1 MWYERTEALIGKE
14 NIEKLKNSH
23 VAVFGV
29 GGVGSF
35 VIEALA
41 RAGIGEIT
49 VIDGDVV
56 CESNINRQLIAT
68 ADVIGQPKVNVM
80 QKRILSINPDIEV
93 NAIYEFYTPD
103 KRDEFL
109 KGSYTYVVDAIDS
122 VPNKID
128 LIKSCYDRNI
138 RIISSMG
145 AANKLNPAMF
155 EVADISKT
163 SVCPLAKV
171 IRRKL
176 SELNIKKL
184 KVVYSKEPPLK
195 PVTEGVKLGSI
206 SFVPSS
212 AGLLIASEVIRDI
225 IKI

>member
-1 MWYERTEALIGKE
+1 MWSERTEALIGKE
-14 NIEKLKNSH
+14 NIEKLRNSH

-35 VIEALA
+35 AIEALV

-49 VIDGDVV
+49 IVDGDVV

-68 ADVIGQPKVNVM
+68 IDVIGQPKVNVM
-80 QKRILSINPDIEV
+80 QKRILSINPNIQIHV
-93 NAIYEFYTPD
+93 INEFYTPE
-103 KRDEFL
+103 KRD
-109 KGSYTYVVDAIDS
+109 KIIKNNYTYVVDAIDS

-128 LIKSCYDRNI
+128 LIKSCYDYNVK
-138 RIISSMG
+138 IISSMG

-155 EVADISKT
+155 EVADIYKT

-171 IRRKL
+171 IRKKL
-176 SELNIKKL
+176 HELEVENL
-184 KVVYSKEPPLK
+184 KVVYSKELPVK

-212 AGLLIASEVIRDI
+212 AGLLIASEVICDI